1 MQMMWRGAVAAAV
14 IGLLSVTSAVA
25 APARIR
31 GEIAAVDGKVLT
43 IRTTSGEEV
52 KVALA
57 DKVQV
62 GAVARATLA
71 DIGSDAYVGA
81 AGMPQPDGSVKA
93 MEVHIFPAALR
104 GAGEGNHDFDLA
116 AGSTMTN
123 AAVTGKVDVDA
134 ASGGGSKLT
143 LTYKGGSK
151 TLIVPPKTPIVK
163 LVSGSI
169 SDVKPGVG
177 IIVFRAEPGEG
188 GTYTADRITVGKD
201 GVNPPM

>member
-71 DIGSDAYVGA
+71 DIGPDAYVGA
-81 AGMPQPDGSVKA
+81 AGMPQPDGTVKA
-93 MEVHIFPAALR
+93 LEVHIFPAALR
-104 GAGEGNHDFDLA
+104 GAGEGNRDFDLA
-116 AGSTMTN
+116 PGSTMTN
-123 AAVTGKVDVDA
+123 AAVTGKVDVE
-134 ASGGGSKLT
+134 GGSKLT

>member
-25 APARIR
+25 APVRIR

-62 GAVARATLA
+62 GAVERATLA
-71 DIGSDAYVGA
+71 DIGPDAYVGA
-81 AGMPQPDGSVKA
+81 AGMPQPDGTVKA
-93 MEVHIFPAALR
+93 LEVHIFPAALR
-104 GAGEGNHDFDLA
+104 GAGEGNRDFDLA
-116 AGSTMTN
+116 PGSTMTN
-123 AAVTGKVDVDA
+123 AAVTGKVDVE
-134 ASGGGSKLT
+134 GGSKLT

>member
-1 MQMMWRGAVAAAV
+1 MWMMWRRVILAAAV
-14 IGLLSVTSAVA
+14 GVLSLSVAEA
-25 APARIR
+25 APMRIR
-31 GEIAAVDGKVLT
+31 GEITAIDGKLLT
-43 IRTTSGEEV
+43 VRTNAGDEV

-62 GAVARATLA
+62 GAVARASLA
-71 DIGSDAYVGA
+71 DIGPDAYVGA
-81 AGMPQPDGSVKA
+81 AGMPQSDGTVKA

-104 GAGEGNHDFDLA
+104 GTGEGDHDFDLV

-123 AAVTGKVDVDA
+123 AAVTGKVDVGGD
-134 ASGGGSKLT
+134 GGSTLT

-151 TLIVPPKTPIVK
+151 TLVVPPKTPIVR
-163 LVSGSI
+163 LVPGAL

-177 IIVFRAEPGEG
+177 IIIFRAEPGG
-188 GTYTADRITVGKD
+188 GGIYTADRITVGKD